1 MAKLIATLRDNTT
14 GETKTIEQD
23 CPFDGD
29 PDQGHYAAF
38 HWTDGSFGEDLA
50 TSAAGGGDAMRSA
63 CQAIVIRYAPDPSGG
78 EVLNIGVVLLAPAA
92 GFFGARFVDSWS
104 RITGAFPEADIVH
117 LRRIASAVE
126 STCAAHADAQISLE
140 PQQDVVKAFE
150 QIVPVEDASLAHSA
164 AVSGVTSDPQR
175 TLDELFARYV
185 QPKAR
190 RTERESRPDHAVWR
204 GIEPVL
210 RSFGVL
216 GRLTSL
222 TLKSKHYEERF
233 DAAWKNSRWNV
244 AGPLSL
250 DLIDPQRIVQ
260 KAASWTGRI
269 ISLRA
274 LLFYGDENYPSHLRQ
289 RDDREGVQCGE
300 NAFTLERLVVG
311 GEVVVR
317 DNEELDNYENT

>member
-1 MAKLIATLRDNTT
+1 
-14 GETKTIEQD
+14 
-23 CPFDGD
+23 
-29 PDQGHYAAF
+29 
-38 HWTDGSFGEDLA
+38 
-50 TSAAGGGDAMRSA
+50 MRSA

-126 STCAAHADAQISLE
+126 STCAAHADAQLSLE

-269 ISLRA
+269 ISL
-274 LLFYGDENYPSHLRQ
+274 EPSRQ
-289 RDDREGVQCGE
+289 STNVH
-300 NAFTLERLVVG
+300 LVVG
-311 GEVVVR
+311 LPPQSAPADVVQASLDGVGILR
-317 DNEELDNYENT
+317 DQLEGRDLAAIVLESDADKLANRIREDLEHTEDE